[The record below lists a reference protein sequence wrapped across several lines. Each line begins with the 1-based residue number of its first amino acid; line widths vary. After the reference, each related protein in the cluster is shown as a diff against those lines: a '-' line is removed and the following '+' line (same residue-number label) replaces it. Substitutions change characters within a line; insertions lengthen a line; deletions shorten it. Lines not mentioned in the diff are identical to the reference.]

1 MVLWV
6 PSKFVTHQTFDVL
19 RSKSQSLSVFQ
30 GWIKKTPNWWKS
42 AHILGREGVLERW
55 IILATHLT
63 RYLYNIVRSNPL
75 LYTRIHSVKELL
87 LTSQAVYGEMHSC
100 LPNTTQ
106 DFLFS
111 TSDLNSPTIGWSQLE
126 TVNLCLSLTT
136 YWWKG
141 KSWFIKSI

>member
-30 GWIKKTPNWWKS
+30 WWIKKTPNWWKS

-63 RYLYNIVRSNPL
+63 RYLYNFVRSNPFVVYYNIFCKGTIAYIPGCL
-75 LYTRIHSVKELL
+75 WWDAFV
-87 LTSQAVYGEMHSC
+87 LTKHNW
-100 LPNTTQ
+100 LP
-106 DFLFS
+106 FFP
-111 TSDLNSPTIGWSQLE
+111 TSDLDSPTIGWSQLE

-136 YWWKG
+136 YWWKD